1 MAYNLGTAFMD
12 FTSGVLEADKK
23 NTKDNLIIRGEELK
37 AKRDAIISMKKSKY
51 EYDMNKYDA
60 NKTKMDSLNAVS
72 SDLDAGKFNYKKGSA
87 NYEEGKTNVDTFAL
101 GEAFLTA
108 KYGQAWL
115 VEQKKYK
122 LGAEGDPTAWR
133 AYVKQIGNNP
143 DIQSELG
150 NIDFKSRETIKGNH
164 LAAIQNIEDKY
175 AKLIKQAGGDS
186 PLIKLFLGKK
196 KEEIANLNIDIE
208 KDKED
213 VKTISESNKYIT
225 KKSDGEISTDTVDV
239 KEEVTED
246 GERVFVDSD
255 ATVFFPKSFK
265 DEIKDEGIK
274 VKDKLSNIDKDV
286 VQTTYEIIKTETGSK
301 DKDFVKFDTNT
312 QQATSFTEN
321 GLFLND
327 QLKNLQIQIVDSMTP
342 NYIFTTYN
350 TTDANDVYRYLS
362 KGDVQ
367 NILKTRVENYTGAE
381 SSEFIKKGVFSERES
396 FIGFVPFSI
405 VNLNDE
411 FIIGTEGVSLKNA
424 DKKNV
429 GKRYKD
435 AVKLYVLNNYSHKN
449 EQGVTVFDDNRTE
462 QYWMNKVQEDLVRL
476 KPNSAGVINSSLADS
491 IKISMGVIKDK
502 TVTTE
507 DGSPKIISE
516 AKTIDVVNYNGT
528 EIKLTEKSKKQF
540 EKDGVDWTK
549 LEVINTISS
558 QPETKKIKETK
569 KIIESQAG
577 DASIAEQ
584 IEANKVKEK
593 IKPSDLGITNQ
604 PVFETLESILDI
616 LPNEMKGS
624 EILEKYEVSGGIIFP
639 QKLYRPNKVGYHKTY
654 R

>member
-1 MAYNLGTAFMD
+1 MSIDWKTAAMAFGT
-12 FTSGVLEADKK
+12 GVLDGDEKIRQENLKIHSDK
-23 NTKDNLIIRGEELK
+23 LA
-37 AKRDAIISMKKSKY
+37 AKRTAILEMKSKEYDYDMKKY
-51 EYDMNKYDA
+51 EDNKNKVDA
-60 NKTKMDSLNAVS
+60 LNAVS
-72 SDLDAGKFNYKKGSA
+72 LDLNSGKFDYKEGHAK
-87 NYEEGKTNVDTFAL
+87 YEEGKTNIDTFAL
-101 GEAFLTA
+101 GEAFLKA
-108 KYGQAWL
+108 KYGQAW
-115 VEQKKYK
+115 VHAEKTHQ
-122 LGAEGDPTAWR
+122 LGAEGDPSTWIK
-133 AYVKQIGNNP
+133 YVKQFGNNP

-239 KEEVTED
+239 KEEVTAD
-246 GERVFVDSD
+246 GEKVFVDSD

-265 DEIKDEGIK
+265 DEVKDEGIK

-301 DKDFVKFDTNT
+301 DKDFVKFDSNT
-312 QQATSFTEN
+312 KQATSFTEN
-321 GLFLND
+321 GQFLND

-516 AKTIDVVNYNGT
+516 AKTIKVVNYNGT

-593 IKPSDLGITNQ
+593 IKPSDLGIINQ

-639 QKLYRPNKVGYHKTY
+639 QKLYRPNKLGYEKTY